1 MNVTENPAQVCT
13 QTDSLEQVKRRF
25 ERWRASRERGQHIP
39 RPLWAAAVALAK
51 EHGLE
56 RISSELRIKYDGLKK
71 QLEGGE
77 APGRTVV
84 REARFV
90 ELFAP
95 SSVGVSECI
104 VELQNARGAKM
115 RIQLKGGDLA
125 GLASL
130 SSSFWSAP

>member
-1 MNVTENPAQVCT
+1 MNVTEKSAQECA

-25 ERWRASRERGQHIP
+25 ERWRASRKRGQHIP
-39 RPLWAAAVALAK
+39 RPLWDSAVILAK

-56 RISSELRIKYDGLKK
+56 RIASELRIKYDGLKK

-77 APGRTVV
+77 VPGRAVV
-84 REARFV
+84 GEARFV

-95 SSVGVSECI
+95 TSVGACECV
-104 VELQNARGAKM
+104 VELQNARGARM